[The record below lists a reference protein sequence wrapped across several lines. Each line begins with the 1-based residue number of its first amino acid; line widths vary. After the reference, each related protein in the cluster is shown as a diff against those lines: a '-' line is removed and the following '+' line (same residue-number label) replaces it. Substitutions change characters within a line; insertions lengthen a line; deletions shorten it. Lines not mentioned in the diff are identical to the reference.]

1 MNVVAFVL
9 GIFLYKKFPREI
21 KTVYY
26 FVVLG
31 AFTEAFMKVYIHYIA
46 KNTMPIG
53 HFYFPV
59 AILILGIYYIQVLK
73 GYIKPI
79 WIITILS
86 VYIIYCITN
95 VIFIQGLF
103 QYPSITGSLG
113 ALILFLFSVVFFT
126 KVMAEAKIDKLSS
139 NPYIWI
145 NSGILF
151 YYSIGFF
158 NHSLFNLRFKASI
171 DLVYFAAN
179 TYSLVNQFFY
189 IIIIIGFI
197 LAAREKR
204 DMIHKINPRL

>member
-9 GIFLYKKFPREI
+9 GLFLYKKFPREI

-26 FVVLG
+26 FVVFG
-31 AFTEAFMKVYIHYIA
+31 AITEFFMKVNIHYNA

-59 AILILGIYYIQVLK
+59 AILILGIYYLQVLK

-158 NHSLFNLRFKASI
+158 NHSLFNLRFKASME
-171 DLVYFAAN
+171 LVYFAAN

-189 IIIIIGFI
+189 IIIITGFI

-204 DMIHKINPRL
+204 NMIQKINPRF

>member
-1 MNVVAFVL
+1 
-9 GIFLYKKFPREI
+9 
-21 KTVYY
+21 
-26 FVVLG
+26 
-31 AFTEAFMKVYIHYIA
+31 
-46 KNTMPIG
+46 MPIG
-53 HFYFPV
+53 HFYFPI
-59 AILILGIYYIQVLK
+59 AISILGFYYIQVLK
-73 GYIKPI
+73 GYIKPL

-113 ALILFLFSVVFFT
+113 ALILFLFSVAFFT

-158 NHSLFNLRFKASI
+158 NHSLYHLRFKVSI

-189 IIIIIGFI
+189 IIIITGFI

-204 DMIHKINPRL
+204 NMIQKINPRF

>member
-9 GIFLYKKFPREI
+9 GLFLYKKFPREI

-26 FVVLG
+26 FVVFG

-46 KNTMPIG
+46 KNTLPIG

-145 NSGILF
+145 K
-151 YYSIGFF
+151 IGRA
-158 NHSLFNLRFKASI
+158 H
-171 DLVYFAAN
+171 V
-179 TYSLVNQFFY
+179 
-189 IIIIIGFI
+189 
-197 LAAREKR
+197 
-204 DMIHKINPRL
+204 